1 MRSGSFGSG
10 IEHNLDK
17 FSNHL
22 FKVFKF
28 GFYIYVQRNNLDK
41 SVGFTVRVYADVNMD
56 VSDKIKHIDE
66 IPEPKY

>member
-17 FSNHL
+17 FSN
-22 FKVFKF
+22 

-41 SVGFTVRVYADVNMD
+41 SVGFTVRVYADINMD